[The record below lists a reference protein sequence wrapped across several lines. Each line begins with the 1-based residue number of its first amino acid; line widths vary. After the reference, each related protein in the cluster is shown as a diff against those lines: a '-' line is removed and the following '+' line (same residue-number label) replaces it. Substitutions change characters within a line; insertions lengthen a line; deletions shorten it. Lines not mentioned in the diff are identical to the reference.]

1 MTEKKIKKK
10 NYHEKTG
17 EIYISV
23 LLLRQVDLEFERE
36 REYIGEGETRIFFP
50 VFLNIV

>member
-1 MTEKKIKKK
+1 MTEKKFKKK

-17 EIYISV
+17 EIYISL
-23 LLLRQVDLEFERE
+23 LLLRGVEFERE
-36 REYIGEGETRIFFP
+36 NISEKGETRIFFP

>member
-1 MTEKKIKKK
+1 MTEKKLKK

-23 LLLRQVDLEFERE
+23 LFLREVDLEFERE
-36 REYIGEGETRIFFP
+36 RIYQRRRNENFFP
-50 VFLNIV
+50 RLFENIV